1 MPDKTSKKY
10 IPFFGCMM
18 TTKYPQFESAVRKT
32 VARIGMDLVDVD
44 GFTCCPDPIYFQARD
59 KMEW

>member
-1 MPDKTSKKY
+1 MKY

-18 TTKYPQFESAVRKT
+18 TTKFPWFEAAVRRT
-32 VARIGMDLVDVD
+32 LDRIGVELVDVD

-59 KMEW
+59 